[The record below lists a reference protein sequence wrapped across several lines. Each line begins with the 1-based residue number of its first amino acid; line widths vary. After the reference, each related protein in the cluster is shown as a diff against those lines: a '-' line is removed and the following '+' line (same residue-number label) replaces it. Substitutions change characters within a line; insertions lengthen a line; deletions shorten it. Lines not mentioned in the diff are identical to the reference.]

1 MVKIIISVFIVSFS
15 MVSLSQDNLM
25 ATKDQEIPEMRVDR
39 NYKQKYRRQLH
50 LLRRTY
56 PMALKAKELI
66 DQYEA
71 DLVDIQKKRKKK
83 KYSKKAHQ
91 KLKDQFTFN
100 IKDLYQSEG
109 NLLMKLIHR
118 ETGMTVN
125 NVVKNYRGAFQTAMY
140 TGMAKVFGQNL
151 NATYDATGDDWI
163 TEAVINDI
171 ETGKIKFDKSMRLMK
186 KADFKAR
193 KKDYNK
199 AKKASRKKY
208 KKKKKVK

>member
-118 ETGMTVN
+118 ETGKT
-125 NVVKNYRGAFQTAMY
+125 
-140 TGMAKVFGQNL
+140 
-151 NATYDATGDDWI
+151 
-163 TEAVINDI
+163 TEALFRRQCTQ
-171 ETGKIKFDKSMRLMK
+171 EWL
-186 KADFKAR
+186 
-193 KKDYNK
+193 
-199 AKKASRKKY
+199 KY
-208 KKKKKVK
+208 SVRI